1 MNYFFIFLIFVNLVL
16 IVYLYYLFYK
26 KIISVPVQKLA
37 PVDLSSKS
45 IKIQL
50 QRYNPFSNVGGDQ
63 SFTLC
68 LLDNQNSGVIITSLH
83 TPHLTRIY
91 AKNIKDGQSD
101 GVSLSKEEKAIL
113 AKTVKNS

>member
-1 MNYFFIFLIFVNLVL
+1 MNYLFALLILINLVL
-16 IVYLYYLFYK
+16 IIYLYFLFYK
-26 KIISVPVQKLA
+26 KIISAPTSISQTFKL
-37 PVDLSSKS
+37 PEKL

-113 AKTVKNS
+113 AKTIKNC